1 MRWNWQLPD
10 WPDFRFDAE
19 LIRASEEQ
27 FLKGSGVV
35 IGALHHLDADE
46 RDGLTIELIS
56 QEVVDSSAIEGEIL
70 DRASV
75 QSSLARHLGFAAD
88 QRRASAAE
96 AGAAELMA
104 DVYRSHAAP
113 LDDRTL
119 FAWHAMLMNG
129 RRDIADVG
137 RYRTH
142 EDAMQIVSGALHA
155 PRVHFEAPASDAVP
169 MEMSRFIAWFNDTA
183 PSSPNP
189 LPAITRAAI
198 SHLWFE
204 SVHPFE
210 DGNGRIGR
218 AIAEKVLAQSLA
230 APTLTALAET
240 IHRHRKAYYAALQLG
255 SQSNDI
261 NDWLIWFA
269 DIVIE
274 AQARTITRIRFLI
287 DKTRLLDRLI
297 ECWQLPDDHR
307 GRPCHRD
314 ARFERPDR
322 ERCAN
327 PHRRASLRA
336 LSTCAG
342 HGSGAPIDDP
352 VGWLETL
359 VMQANQS
366 NERGS
371 VQDHETAS
379 MLVKRLAFSPSGC

>member
-10 WPDFRFDAE
+10 WPDFRFDADR
-19 LIRASEEQ
+19 LRAAEEQ

-35 IGALHHLDADE
+35 IGSLHHLDADE

-75 QSSLARHLGFAAD
+75 QSSLAKHLGLAAD

-104 DVYRSHAAP
+104 DVYRNHAAP
-113 LDDRTL
+113 LDDQAL

-142 EDAMQIVSGALHA
+142 DDAMQIVSGALHA
-155 PRVHFEAPASDAVP
+155 PRVHFEAPSSKTVP
-169 MEMSRFIAWFNDTA
+169 LEMSRFIAWFNASA
-183 PSSPNP
+183 PSSPHP

-198 SHLWFE
+198 AHLWFE

-218 AIAEKVLAQSLA
+218 AIAEKALAQNLA

-240 IHRHRKAYYAALQLG
+240 IRRNRKAYYAALQLA
-255 SQSNDI
+255 SQSNEIDA
-261 NDWLIWFA
+261 WLTWFA

-274 AQARTITRIRFLI
+274 AQTRTITRIRFLI
-287 DKTRLLDRLI
+287 DKTRLLDHLRGAINERQEKALLRMFR
-297 ECWQLPDDHR
+297 EGPD
-307 GRPCHRD
+307 G
-314 ARFERPDR
+314 FEGGLSAGNYRTITD
-322 ERCAN
+322 
-327 PHRRASLRA
+327 ASLATATRDLNDLVEKGA
-336 LSTCAG
+336 LIRTG
-342 HGSGAPIDDP
+342 
-352 VGWLETL
+352 
-359 VMQANQS
+359 
-366 NERGS
+366 ERRYARYRIAMAALG
-371 VQDHETAS
+371 
-379 MLVKRLAFSPSGC
+379 L

>member
-10 WPDFRFDAE
+10 WPEFRFDAE
-19 LIRASEEQ
+19 PIHAAEEQ

-35 IGALHHLDADE
+35 IGALHHLDGDA

-104 DVYRSHAAP
+104 DLYRNHAAP
-113 LDDRTL
+113 LDDRTM

-142 EDAMQIVSGALHA
+142 DDPMQIVSGAIHA
-155 PRVHFEAPASDAVP
+155 PRVHFEAPPSETVP
-169 MEMSRFIAWFNDTA
+169 MEMRRFIAWFNDSA
-183 PSSPNP
+183 LSSTNP

-204 SVHPFE
+204 SIHPFE

-218 AIAEKVLAQSLA
+218 AIAEKALAQSLS

-240 IHRHRKAYYAALQLG
+240 IHRHRKAYYAALELA
-255 SQSNDI
+255 SQSNAIDL
-261 NDWLIWFA
+261 WLTWFA

-287 DKTRLLDRLI
+287 DKTRLLDRL
-297 ECWQLPDDHR
+297 R
-307 GRPCHRD
+307 G
-314 ARFERPDR
+314 
-322 ERCAN
+322 N
-327 PHRRASLRA
+327 
-336 LSTCAG
+336 
-342 HGSGAPIDDP
+342 I
-352 VGWLETL
+352 
-359 VMQANQS
+359 
-366 NERGS
+366 NERQEKALLRMFREGPDGFAGGLS
-371 VQDHETAS
+371 AGNYRTITDTSLATATRDLS
-379 MLVKRLAFSPSGC
+379 DLVAKGALIRTGERRGARYHLAMGTVAAP

>member
-10 WPDFRFDAE
+10 WPQFRFDADR
-19 LIRASEEQ
+19 IRASEEQ

-35 IGALHHLDADE
+35 IGALHHLDADA

-70 DRASV
+70 DRDSV
-75 QSSLARHLGFAAD
+75 QSSIARHLGFAAD

-104 DVYRSHAAP
+104 DVYRNHAAP
-113 LDDRTL
+113 LDDKTL

-142 EDAMQIVSGALHA
+142 EDAMQIVSGAIHA
-155 PRVHFEAPASDAVP
+155 PRVHFEAPASDTVP
-169 MEMSRFIAWFNDTA
+169 MEMARFIAWFNDSA
-183 PSSPNP
+183 PSSRATDSGQ

-204 SVHPFE
+204 SIHPFE

-218 AIAEKVLAQSLA
+218 AIAEKALAQNLA

-240 IHRHRKAYYAALQLG
+240 INRHRRAYYAALHLG

-261 NDWLIWFA
+261 NAWLTWFA

-287 DKTRLLDRLI
+287 DKTRLLDRL
-297 ECWQLPDDHR
+297 R
-307 GRPCHRD
+307 G
-314 ARFERPDR
+314 A
-322 ERCAN
+322 
-327 PHRRASLRA
+327 
-336 LSTCAG
+336 
-342 HGSGAPIDDP
+342 I
-352 VGWLETL
+352 
-359 VMQANQS
+359 
-366 NERGS
+366 NERQEKALLRMFREGPDGFDGGLS
-371 VQDHETAS
+371 AGNYRTITGAALATATRDLAD
-379 MLVKRLAFSPSGC
+379 LVEKGALIRTGERRYARYRLAANDGVDSK

>member
-10 WPDFRFDAE
+10 WPEFRFDADG
-19 LIRASEEQ
+19 LRAAEAQ

-35 IGALHHLDADE
+35 IGSLHHLDADE

-75 QSSLARHLGFAAD
+75 QSSLAKHLGFAAD

-104 DVYRSHAAP
+104 DVYRHHAAP

-142 EDAMQIVSGALHA
+142 DDAMQIISGALHA
-155 PRVHFEAPASDAVP
+155 PRVHFEAPPSPTVP
-169 MEMSRFIAWFNDTA
+169 LEMARFIAWFDASA
-183 PSSPNP
+183 PSSLNP

-198 SHLWFE
+198 AHLWFE
-204 SVHPFE
+204 SIHPFE

-218 AIAEKVLAQSLA
+218 AIAEKALAQSLA

-240 IHRHRKAYYAALQLG
+240 IHRHRKAYYAALQIA

-261 NDWLIWFA
+261 DAWLSWFA

-274 AQARTITRIRFLI
+274 AQERTITRIRFLI
-287 DKTRLLDRLI
+287 DKTRLLDRLRGATNDRQ
-297 ECWQLPDDHR
+297 ERALLRMFREGPD
-307 GRPCHRD
+307 G
-314 ARFERPDR
+314 FEGGLSAGNYRTITG
-322 ERCAN
+322 
-327 PHRRASLRA
+327 ASLATATRDLADLVQKGA
-336 LSTCAG
+336 LTR
-342 HGSGAPIDDP
+342 
-352 VGWLETL
+352 VGERRYARYRLVIEMPLERIGE
-359 VMQANQS
+359 MQ
-366 NERGS
+366 
-371 VQDHETAS
+371 
-379 MLVKRLAFSPSGC
+379 K

>member
-10 WPDFRFDAE
+10 WPDFRFDADR
-19 LIRASEEQ
+19 IRASEER
-27 FLKGSGVV
+27 FLQGSGVV
-35 IGALHHLDADE
+35 IGSLHHLDADE

-88 QRRASAAE
+88 QRRATAAE

-104 DVYRSHAAP
+104 DVYRNHAAP

-129 RRDIADVG
+129 RRNIADIG

-155 PRVHFEAPASDAVP
+155 PRVHFEAPPSEAVS
-169 MEMSRFIAWFNDTA
+169 MEMSRFIEWFNASA
-183 PSSPNP
+183 PSSPSP

-198 SHLWFE
+198 AHLWFE
-204 SVHPFE
+204 SIHPFE

-218 AIAEKVLAQSLA
+218 AIAEKALAQSLA

-240 IHRHRKAYYAALQLG
+240 IHRHRKAYYAALQRA
-255 SQSNDI
+255 SQSNEVDA
-261 NDWLIWFA
+261 WLAWFA

-287 DKTRLLDRLI
+287 DKTHLLDRL
-297 ECWQLPDDHR
+297 R
-307 GRPCHRD
+307 GQ
-314 ARFERPDR
+314 
-322 ERCAN
+322 
-327 PHRRASLRA
+327 
-336 LSTCAG
+336 
-342 HGSGAPIDDP
+342 I
-352 VGWLETL
+352 
-359 VMQANQS
+359 
-366 NERGS
+366 NERQEKALLRLFREGPDGFEGGLS
-371 VQDHETAS
+371 AGNYRTITGAALATATRDLAD
-379 MLVKRLAFSPSGC
+379 LVEKGALIRSGERRYARYRLVVGNEAELSQKARV

>member
-19 LIRASEEQ
+19 RIRASEEQ

-35 IGALHHLDADE
+35 IGALHHLDTDE

-155 PRVHFEAPASDAVP
+155 PRVHFEAPPSDAVP
-169 MEMSRFIAWFNDTA
+169 MEMSRFIAWFNDSA

-204 SVHPFE
+204 SIHPFE

-218 AIAEKVLAQSLA
+218 AIAEKALAQNLA

-240 IHRHRKAYYAALQLG
+240 IHRHRNAYYAALQLG

-261 NDWLIWFA
+261 NAWLRWFA

-287 DKTRLLDRLI
+287 DKTRLLDRLRGEI
-297 ECWQLPDDHR
+297 NDRQEKALLRMFREGPDGFAGGLSAENYRTITD
-307 GRPCHRD
+307 
-314 ARFERPDR
+314 
-322 ERCAN
+322 
-327 PHRRASLRA
+327 ASLATTTRDLADLVEIGA
-336 LSTCAG
+336 LIRTG
-342 HGSGAPIDDP
+342 
-352 VGWLETL
+352 
-359 VMQANQS
+359 
-366 NERGS
+366 ERRY
-371 VQDHETAS
+371 DRY
-379 MLVKRLAFSPSGC
+379 RLAAGITADHSASEE

>member
-1 MRWNWQLPD
+1 MRWNWQLSD

-19 LIRASEEQ
+19 RIRASEEQ

-137 RYRTH
+137 RYQTH

-155 PRVHFEAPASDAVP
+155 PRVHFEAPASEAVP
-169 MEMSRFIAWFNDTA
+169 MEMSRFIAWFNDSA
-183 PSSPNP
+183 PSSPKP

-198 SHLWFE
+198 SHL
-204 SVHPFE
+204 
-210 DGNGRIGR
+210 
-218 AIAEKVLAQSLA
+218 
-230 APTLTALAET
+230 
-240 IHRHRKAYYAALQLG
+240 
-255 SQSNDI
+255 
-261 NDWLIWFA
+261 
-269 DIVIE
+269 
-274 AQARTITRIRFLI
+274 
-287 DKTRLLDRLI
+287 
-297 ECWQLPDDHR
+297 
-307 GRPCHRD
+307 
-314 ARFERPDR
+314 
-322 ERCAN
+322 
-327 PHRRASLRA
+327 
-336 LSTCAG
+336 
-342 HGSGAPIDDP
+342 
-352 VGWLETL
+352 
-359 VMQANQS
+359 
-366 NERGS
+366 
-371 VQDHETAS
+371 
-379 MLVKRLAFSPSGC
+379 

>member
-10 WPDFRFDAE
+10 WPDFRFDADR
-19 LIRASEEQ
+19 IRTFEEQ

-35 IGALHHLDADE
+35 IGALHHLDADS

-70 DRASV
+70 DRDSV

-104 DVYRSHAAP
+104 DVYRNHAAP
-113 LDDRTL
+113 LDDKTL

-129 RRDIADVG
+129 RRDIADIG

-169 MEMSRFIAWFNDTA
+169 MEMARFIAWFNDSA
-183 PSSPNP
+183 PSSRATDSGQ

-204 SVHPFE
+204 SIHPFE

-218 AIAEKVLAQSLA
+218 AIAEKALAQNLA

-240 IHRHRKAYYAALQLG
+240 INRHRKAYYAALHLG

-261 NDWLIWFA
+261 DAWLAWFA

-287 DKTRLLDRLI
+287 DKTRLLDRL
-297 ECWQLPDDHR
+297 R
-307 GRPCHRD
+307 GQ
-314 ARFERPDR
+314 
-322 ERCAN
+322 
-327 PHRRASLRA
+327 
-336 LSTCAG
+336 
-342 HGSGAPIDDP
+342 I
-352 VGWLETL
+352 
-359 VMQANQS
+359 
-366 NERGS
+366 NERQEKALVRLFREGPDGFEGGLS
-371 VQDHETAS
+371 AGNYRTITGAALATATRDLAD
-379 MLVKRLAFSPSGC
+379 LVDKGALIRTGERRYARYHLATPKLPRKD